1 MFQFSFP
8 FIGLVKT
15 RIALASI
22 VIFSITPPALAAL
35 SLQQKQLHVL
45 NRLGY
50 GVNAIELA
58 KIRKL
63 GIEAYIDQQL
73 NTKPQPLPPFL
84 VEQLEQTAVIPSL
97 TIIATQELSLQ
108 QQGKAAKASNNQ
120 DEIKAIDIQRR
131 ELYKQLDIAIK
142 NQRILLATYSPN
154 QLEEVMVDFWY
165 NHFNVY
171 AAKSS
176 ATRLFYS
183 DYEKTAIR
191 PHVLGHFSDLLNATA
206 HHPAMLDY
214 LDNRLSA
221 AERTS
226 TKNNKKIVKG
236 GINENYAREV
246 MELHTLGVNG
256 GYSQADVTALARMLT
271 GWTYNFKD
279 LAAGKT
285 FSYNPKLHDSTQK
298 QWLRQT
304 IVSGQQQEEGEKALQ
319 ILANS
324 PATANHIAYEL
335 ASYFVADQPPQALV
349 NTLSHTFI
357 KTHGDIRQVLRSLFN
372 SREFWEERNVQQ
384 KFKPPFRYLISSL
397 RASNINPINPIII
410 NQKNTAMG
418 MPLYGAFSPDGYDW
432 KEITWLTPNALKT
445 RIDYATQLGRGNLF
459 KQSKN
464 PEANINYTVD
474 PDQVF
479 GQLSALLSPQTIT
492 HYQQLTDPAQKLTL
506 LMGSPDFM
514 RY

>member
-1 MFQFSFP
+1 MQFP
-8 FIGLVKT
+8 FTPPYVIKIKIGLAGLIMLVLFHP
-15 RIALASI
+15 AFAS
-22 VIFSITPPALAAL
+22 L
-35 SLQQKQLHVL
+35 SLEQKQFHVL

-50 GVNAIELA
+50 GPNAAELT

-63 GIEAYIDQQL
+63 GIQAYIDQQL
-73 NTKPQPLPPFL
+73 NSKTQSLSPALIQ
-84 VEQLEQTAVIPSL
+84 QLEHQAVIPSL
-97 TIIATQELSLQ
+97 TTIAAQEFSLQ
-108 QQGKAAKASNNQ
+108 QRSKAAKASNAQ
-120 DEIKAIDIQRR
+120 EEIRSIDSQRR
-131 ELYKQLDIAIK
+131 ERFKQLDTATK
-142 NQRILLATYSPN
+142 TQRILLATYSPN

-171 AAKSS
+171 AAKSTT
-176 ATRLFYS
+176 TRLSYS
-183 DYEKTAIR
+183 DYEKNAIR
-191 PHVLGHFSDLLNATA
+191 PYALGHFSDLLNATA

-221 AERTS
+221 VERTS
-226 TKNNKKIVKG
+226 TKNNKKTIKG
-236 GINENYAREV
+236 GINENYAREL

-256 GYSQADVTALARMLT
+256 GYSQADVTALARILT

-285 FSYNPKLHDSTQK
+285 FSYNPQLHDSTQK
-298 QWLRQT
+298 KWLGQS
-304 IVSGQQQEEGEKALQ
+304 IASGQQQEEGEKALQ

-324 PATANHIAYEL
+324 PATAKHIAYEL
-335 ASYFVADQPPQALV
+335 ASYFVADQPPQSLV
-349 NTLSHTFI
+349 NTLANAFI
-357 KTHGDIRQVLRSLFN
+357 KTHGDIRQVLHILFN
-372 SREFWEERNVQQ
+372 SREFWDERYFNQ
-384 KFKPPFRYLISSL
+384 KFKPPFRYVISSL
-397 RASNINPINPIII
+397 RATNIKMIDPIVV
-410 NQKNTAMG
+410 NQKVTAMG

-432 KEITWLTPNALKT
+432 KEATWLSPTALKT

-464 PEANINYTVD
+464 PDASINYKID

-479 GQLSALLSPQTIT
+479 IQLAPLIAAPTSQR
-492 HYQQLTDPAQKLTL
+492 YEQLTDPALKITL